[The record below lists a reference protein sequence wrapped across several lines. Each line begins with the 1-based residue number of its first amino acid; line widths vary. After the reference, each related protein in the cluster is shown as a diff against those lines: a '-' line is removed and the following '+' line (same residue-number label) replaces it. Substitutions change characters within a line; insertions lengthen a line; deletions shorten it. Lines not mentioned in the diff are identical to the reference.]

1 MRWLTLT
8 DIKDQLNINQ
18 SNTLYDTKL
27 TRKGNAAEQFVLD
40 YLCRTE
46 DELKAMNPIDPTK
59 VPDIIVE
66 ATLLIVCEMFEHN
79 SPLSMQNLYLV
90 PYGFDA
96 LVSHYRKGT
105 YSSVDDEED

>member
-18 SNTLYDTKL
+18 SNTLYDRKL

-40 YLCRTE
+40 DLQRTE
-46 DELKAMNPIDPTK
+46 AELKAFNTIDPTK

-79 SPLSMQNLYLV
+79 SPISMQNLYLV

-96 LVSHYRKGT
+96 LVSNYRKGT
-105 YSSVDDEED
+105 YSSVDEEE